1 MKIFVTIASLL
12 TMTQAQPW
20 AREQPNVVCPQS
32 VDVDGNSVFVP
43 HPTDCG
49 LYYQCVGLQP
59 VLMSCPPG
67 LWWDTSLNVCNWPE
81 AVDCNPATQAPET
94 TEAEEETTTEAEEE
108 TTTEVEEET
117 TTEAEEETTT
127 EAEEEACA
135 EGWESFQGQC
145 YKYFKS
151 WKSWSEARASCQA
164 AGGDLA
170 SAGDEATNDF
180 LSGLTSFRA
189 WIGGRRVATASREW
203 IWTDGTTW
211 GFENWSWGNPNNF
224 IAQNSLV
231 INYGRRGQ
239 WNDDMGYKKMA
250 FICQY

>member
-1 MKIFVTIASLL
+1 MGTLASLL
-12 TMTQAQPW
+12 AMTQAHPW

-81 AVDCNPATQAPET
+81 AVDCSPATQAPET
-94 TEAEEETTTEAEEE
+94 TETEEETTTEAE
-108 TTTEVEEET
+108 V
-117 TTEAEEETTT
+117 ETTT

-135 EGWESFQGQC
+135 EGWESFQGKC

-151 WKSWSEARASCQA
+151 WKSWSEA
-164 AGGDLA
+164 G
-170 SAGDEATNDF
+170 
-180 LSGLTSFRA
+180 
-189 WIGGRRVATASREW
+189 
-203 IWTDGTTW
+203 
-211 GFENWSWGNPNNF
+211 
-224 IAQNSLV
+224 
-231 INYGRRGQ
+231 
-239 WNDDMGYKKMA
+239 
-250 FICQY
+250 

>member
-1 MKIFVTIASLL
+1 MGWSVLRVSMLMATPCLCLIPLTAASTTNVSASSPCSCLARPASGGTPASMSATGLRLWTVTPPPRLL
-12 TMTQAQPW
+12 RPL
-20 AREQPNVVCPQS
+20 RLRRRPQLRLRRRPQLRLRRL
-32 VDVDGNSVFVP
+32 VP
-43 HPTDCG
+43 RG
-49 LYYQCVGLQP
+49 
-59 VLMSCPPG
+59 
-67 LWWDTSLNVCNWPE
+67 
-81 AVDCNPATQAPET
+81 
-94 TEAEEETTTEAEEE
+94 
-108 TTTEVEEET
+108 
-117 TTEAEEETTT
+117 
-127 EAEEEACA
+127 
-135 EGWESFQGQC
+135 ESFQGKC

-239 WNDDMGYKKMA
+239 WNDDMGYKKW
-250 FICQY
+250 